1 MLAAVVFS
9 VIGRISELEAKTV
22 AVNAEIHAMEDSVI
36 SDENAITFSDG
47 SMGDVWLARLDD
59 VPENPYD
66 PELFYRDDN
75 GLLRYSDEENAV
87 EGKVGIDVSYFQG
100 DIDWEKVRE
109 SGVDFAML
117 RIGYRG
123 YESGQ
128 LNEDERFAE
137 YVEGAEKAGIDVGV
151 YFFSQA
157 VTPEEALNEAVF
169 TADLLKKFKITYP
182 VVYDWEMIGTNEART
197 DAVSPETLN
206 KCCVAFCDYIRESG
220 YVAMIYANRRTALM
234 KMNMSRLKEYDF
246 WLAEYRDE
254 PTYPYEF
261 QMWQYASDGK
271 IDGIDT
277 EVDLNISFVDYSKSN
292 T

>member
-137 YVEGAEKAGIDVGV
+137 YVKGAEKAGIDVGV

-157 VTPEEALNEAVF
+157 VTPEEALNEAAGLHSGKSVP
-169 TADLLKKFKITYP
+169 K
-182 VVYDWEMIGTNEART
+182 RT
-197 DAVSPETLN
+197 RS
-206 KCCVAFCDYIRESG
+206 
-220 YVAMIYANRRTALM
+220 
-234 KMNMSRLKEYDF
+234 
-246 WLAEYRDE
+246 E
-254 PTYPYEF
+254 P
-261 QMWQYASDGK
+261 
-271 IDGIDT
+271 
-277 EVDLNISFVDYSKSN
+277 
-292 T
+292 